1 MVDKDY
7 APLSAAC
14 VRALND
20 RLYEKRK
27 AAALEI
33 EKMVKE
39 MVHIGNSSQI
49 KKLLKVLGGE
59 FAISQNPH
67 MRKGGLIGLAAMAIG
82 LGLYIFSTS
91 FIRKLNLYIE
101 KFQW

>member
-1 MVDKDY
+1 MADKDY
-7 APLSAAC
+7 APLSTAC

-33 EKMVKE
+33 EKMVKDF
-39 MVHIGNSSQI
+39 VSVDNNTQI
-49 KKLLKVLGGE
+49 RKLLKVLGSE

-67 MRKGGLIGLAAMAIG
+67 MRFFVCSIFVHDFLLIVTG
-82 LGLYIFSTS
+82 
-91 FIRKLNLYIE
+91 RVV
-101 KFQW
+101 

>member
-1 MVDKDY
+1 MADKDY
-7 APLSAAC
+7 APLSSAC

-82 LGLYIFSTS
+82 LGQTINPINYYLARSECI
-91 FIRKLNLYIE
+91 IVK
-101 KFQW
+101 